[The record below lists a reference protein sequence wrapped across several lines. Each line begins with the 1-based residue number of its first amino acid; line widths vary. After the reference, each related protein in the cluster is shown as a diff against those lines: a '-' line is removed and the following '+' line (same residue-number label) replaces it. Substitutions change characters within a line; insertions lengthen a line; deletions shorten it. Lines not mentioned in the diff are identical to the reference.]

1 MHFITLSGDTADTSN
16 QNHTE
21 YDEDGLLTDG
31 EDGAEDGGVLH
42 GGAVPPVVA
51 ELPLALPDTCTPRV
65 TCHVSCVTRLTVPG
79 PAAHVDH
86 VVSVE
91 HAELLLTL
99 RQALD
104 PGTVKYLG
112 CRKTEILICIE
123 IKN

>member
-1 MHFITLSGDTADTSN
+1 M
-16 QNHTE
+16 
-21 YDEDGLLTDG
+21 
-31 EDGAEDGGVLH
+31 
-42 GGAVPPVVA
+42 VA

-65 TCHVSCVTRLTVPG
+65 MILSRVTCHVSRVTRLTVPG

-104 PGTVKYLG
+104 PGT
-112 CRKTEILICIE
+112 
-123 IKN
+123 